1 MIVCLIL
8 FVTPSEYIHCTKPIT
23 CRFYNFLCQ
32 SKMICLT
39 ITKNW
44 KRCRSSLPV
53 TAGKSITMIYFV
65 QCLSGDF
72 HKENCSA
79 TKENKKTL
87 KNRNLEAKLH
97 EFYIVGFNNELWIRK
112 TYKLIFSMILC
123 VIASFFFLA
132 KRLSVALSGC
142 QQHSTLEFFILCE
155 TLKGLENV
163 ENRYLRWWEFTV
175 CFFCQVKNWIKT

>member
-1 MIVCLIL
+1 MIVYLIL

-39 ITKNW
+39 ITKTW

-53 TAGKSITMIYFV
+53 TAGKSITMKYFA

-87 KNRNLEAKLH
+87 KNRNQEAKLD
-97 EFYIVGFNNELWIRK
+97 EFYIVGFNNELWIKK
-112 TYKLIFSMILC
+112 TYELIFSMILC
-123 VIASFFFLA
+123 VIKVIASFFSSKKAFSSIEWLSA
-132 KRLSVALSGC
+132 TFYPWIFYFMWDIKRFREC
-142 QQHSTLEFFILCE
+142 RE
-155 TLKGLENV
+155 
-163 ENRYLRWWEFTV
+163 
-175 CFFCQVKNWIKT
+175 